1 MKNEG
6 FTLRKRLRSF
16 KFAGNGI
23 RLLITREHNAWIHCF
38 AAVCVTLAGWLI
50 GLSSTE
56 WIAIVFAIGS
66 VLAAEAVNSSIEALA
81 DLIMIFLAALCLS
94 VSLQAQQL
102 EISQPRKAV
111 RTSGD
116 VGAVLLPVAGL
127 TAILIEKDWQG
138 LKQGAL
144 AGITTLGVTYLKKNV
159 PTTATIIHFRPC
171 IPLYRLQLPLSFSD
185 VTDGNGDFLPMWS
198 PLM

>member
-1 MKNEG
+1 
-6 FTLRKRLRSF
+6 
-16 KFAGNGI
+16 
-23 RLLITREHNAWIHCF
+23 
-38 AAVCVTLAGWLI
+38 
-50 GLSSTE
+50 
-56 WIAIVFAIGS
+56 
-66 VLAAEAVNSSIEALA
+66 
-81 DLIMIFLAALCLS
+81 MIFLAALCLS

-102 EISQPRKAV
+102 EISQPRKTV

-144 AGITTLGVTYLKKNV
+144 AGITTLGVTYALKYAIKKE
-159 PTTATIIHFRPC
+159 RPDHSDNHSF
-171 IPLYRLQLPLSFSD
+171 PSMHTSVSLQLPLSSSD
-185 VTDGNGDFLPMWS
+185 VTDGNGDCRPMWS

>member
-1 MKNEG
+1 MKP
-6 FTLRKRLRSF
+6 
-16 KFAGNGI
+16 
-23 RLLITREHNAWIHCF
+23 
-38 AAVCVTLAGWLI
+38 V
-50 GLSSTE
+50 
-56 WIAIVFAIGS
+56 
-66 VLAAEAVNSSIEALA
+66 
-81 DLIMIFLAALCLS
+81 MIFLAALCLS

-144 AGITTLGVTYLKKNV
+144 AGITTLGVTYALKYAVKKERPRPQRQSFISV
-159 PTTATIIHFRPC
+159 HAYLCIFYSCLFHPATLRMEMGTSCLCGLHLCRLEPC
-171 IPLYRLQLPLSFSD
+171 IRKK
-185 VTDGNGDFLPMWS
+185 T
-198 PLM
+198 

>member
-1 MKNEG
+1 MKP
-6 FTLRKRLRSF
+6 
-16 KFAGNGI
+16 
-23 RLLITREHNAWIHCF
+23 
-38 AAVCVTLAGWLI
+38 V
-50 GLSSTE
+50 
-56 WIAIVFAIGS
+56 
-66 VLAAEAVNSSIEALA
+66 
-81 DLIMIFLAALCLS
+81 MIFLAALCLS

-144 AGITTLGVTYLKKNV
+144 AGITTLGVTYALKYAVKKERPDHSDNHSF
-159 PTTATIIHFRPC
+159 PSMQLPHLYSCLFHPATLRMEMGTSCLCSLYLCRLEPC
-171 IPLYRLQLPLSFSD
+171 IRKNM
-185 VTDGNGDFLPMWS
+185 TGGM
-198 PLM
+198 

>member
-1 MKNEG
+1 MK
-6 FTLRKRLRSF
+6 L
-16 KFAGNGI
+16 
-23 RLLITREHNAWIHCF
+23 
-38 AAVCVTLAGWLI
+38 V
-50 GLSSTE
+50 
-56 WIAIVFAIGS
+56 
-66 VLAAEAVNSSIEALA
+66 
-81 DLIMIFLAALCLS
+81 MIFLAALCLS

-144 AGITTLGVTYLKKNV
+144 AGITTLGVTYALKYAVKKERPDHSDN
-159 PTTATIIHFRPC
+159 HSFPC
-171 IPLYRLQLPLSFSD
+171 IPLYLLQLPLSSSD
-185 VTDGNGDFLPMWS
+185 VTDGNGDFLPM
-198 PLM
+198 

>member
-1 MKNEG
+1 MKP
-6 FTLRKRLRSF
+6 
-16 KFAGNGI
+16 
-23 RLLITREHNAWIHCF
+23 
-38 AAVCVTLAGWLI
+38 V
-50 GLSSTE
+50 
-56 WIAIVFAIGS
+56 
-66 VLAAEAVNSSIEALA
+66 
-81 DLIMIFLAALCLS
+81 MIFLAALCLS

-144 AGITTLGVTYLKKNV
+144 AGITTLGVTYALKYAVKKNV

-171 IPLYRLQLPLSFSD
+171 IPLYLLQLPLSFSD

>member
-1 MKNEG
+1 MKP
-6 FTLRKRLRSF
+6 
-16 KFAGNGI
+16 
-23 RLLITREHNAWIHCF
+23 
-38 AAVCVTLAGWLI
+38 V
-50 GLSSTE
+50 
-56 WIAIVFAIGS
+56 
-66 VLAAEAVNSSIEALA
+66 
-81 DLIMIFLAALCLS
+81 MIFLAALCLS

-144 AGITTLGVTYLKKNV
+144 AGITTLGVTYALKYLEVKMLNE
-159 PTTATIIHFRPC
+159 R
-171 IPLYRLQLPLSFSD
+171 FS
-185 VTDGNGDFLPMWS
+185 GMPR
-198 PLM
+198 